1 MQKEGERKVAQT
13 YAYKVRDRQGKVI
26 SGKLEAENEA
36 SVSQRLREMGYFVI
50 GVEEEKVSLGKK
62 ELHIFK
68 PKVKSKDVTVFTR
81 QFATMIN
88 AGLPLVKCLNI
99 LSEQTE
105 SPVLTE
111 VILDVQHEVE
121 MGRSLSEALSKHP
134 DVFKELYSSMVKA
147 GEIGGVLDDV
157 LLRVATTLESE
168 DEIKRKIKSAMTY
181 PAAMFA
187 ISMLLLV
194 IMLIFVVPTFEN
206 MFSELGASMPLLT
219 RVIMSISRFLT
230 SWKGALLIILIIVG
244 VVFLRR
250 WTKTPA
256 GKKKLDSLKLR
267 LPVFGVLF
275 HKMALS
281 RFSRTLGTLV
291 ASGVPILQ
299 ALEIT
304 SNAVGNALM
313 AEAVEN
319 VRAGVKEGDSIA
331 RPLGQSP
338 LFPPMV
344 TQMLAIGEETG
355 ALDTML
361 NKVSDFYDSEVSA
374 TVESLTSLL
383 EPILIVFLGAVVGII
398 VVALYMPIFSLIS
411 TFSQETG

>member
-1 MQKEGERKVAQT
+1 MAHT
-13 YAYKVRDRQGKVI
+13 YSYRVRDRQGKI
-26 SGKLEAENEA
+26 ITGKLEADNEA
-36 SVSQRLREMGYFVI
+36 AVSQRLREMGYFVI
-50 GVEEEKVSLGKK
+50 GVEEERIPITKREIRIL
-62 ELHIFK
+62 K
-68 PKVKSKDVTVFTR
+68 PKVKPKDITVFTR

-88 AGLPLVKCLNI
+88 AGLPLVKCLSI

-111 VILDVQHEVE
+111 VITDVQHEVE
-121 MGRSLSEALSKHP
+121 MGRSLSDALSKHP
-134 DVFKELYSSMVKA
+134 NIFKDLYTSMVKA

-157 LLRVATTLESE
+157 LLRIATTLEGE
-168 DEIKRKIKSAMTY
+168 DEIRRRIKSAMTY

-187 ISMLLLV
+187 ISILLLFV
-194 IMLIFVVPTFEN
+194 MLIFVVPIFEK
-206 MFSELGASMPLLT
+206 MFRDMGAQLPFLT
-219 RVIMSISRFLT
+219 RIIVGISHFLA
-230 SWKGALLIILIIVG
+230 SWKGAILLVLVIVG
-244 VVFLRR
+244 AVFLRR
-250 WTKTPA
+250 WLRTPA
-256 GKKKLDSLKLR
+256 GRRKLDSLKLR
-267 LPVFGVLF
+267 LPVFGPLF

-304 SNAVGNALM
+304 SNTVGNMLV
-313 AEAVEN
+313 AEAVDN
-319 VRAGVKEGDSIA
+319 VRTGVKEGESIA

-361 NKVSDFYDSEVSA
+361 NKVSDFYDSEVAA
-374 TVESLTSLL
+374 TVEALTSLL
-383 EPILIVFLGAVVGII
+383 EPMLIVFLGVVVGTI
-398 VVALYMPIFSLIS
+398 VVSLYMPIFSLIS
-411 TFSQETG
+411 QFSKG

>member
-1 MQKEGERKVAQT
+1 VAQT
-13 YAYKVRDRQGKVI
+13 YSYRVRDRQGKII
-26 SGKLEAENEA
+26 SGKLEAENET

-50 GVEEEKVSLGKK
+50 GVEEEKVSLRKK
-62 ELHIFK
+62 EMHIFK
-68 PKVKSKDVTVFTR
+68 PKVKGKQITVFTR

-105 SPVLTE
+105 SPILTE
-111 VILDVQHEVE
+111 IISDVQHEVE
-121 MGRSLSEALSKHP
+121 MGRSLSEALAKHP
-134 DVFKELYSSMVKA
+134 DTFKELYSSMVKA

-157 LLRVATTLESE
+157 LLRIATTLESE
-168 DEIKRKIKSAMTY
+168 DEIRRRIKSALTY
-181 PAAMFA
+181 PIAMMA
-187 ISMLLLV
+187 ISVLLLV
-194 IMLIFVVPTFEN
+194 VMLVFVVPTFEK
-206 MFSELGASMPLLT
+206 MFKDMGATMPILT
-219 RVIMSISRFLT
+219 RVIMSLSHFLV
-230 SWKGALLIILIIVG
+230 SWKGALFIIAVIGGIIYM
-244 VVFLRR
+244 RR
-250 WTKTPA
+250 WIKTP
-256 GKKKLDSLKLR
+256 GGRKKVDILKLKM
-267 LPVFGVLF
+267 PVFGNLF

-304 SNAVGNALM
+304 SKTVGNVLV
-313 AEAVEN
+313 AEAVDN

-331 RPLGQSP
+331 RPLGQSD

-361 NKVSDFYDSEVSA
+361 NKVSDFYDSEISS
-374 TVESLTSLL
+374 TVEALTSLL
-383 EPILIVFLGAVVGII
+383 EPLMIVGLGLVVGII
-398 VVALYMPIFSLIS
+398 VIALYMPIFSMI
-411 TFSQETG
+411 TQFTKQ

>member
-1 MQKEGERKVAQT
+1 VAQT
-13 YAYKVRDRQGKVI
+13 YSYRVRDRQGKIVT
-26 SGKLEAENEA
+26 GKLEADNEA

-50 GVEEEKVSLGKK
+50 GVEQEKVSVTKK
-62 ELHIFK
+62 EIHILR
-68 PKVKSKDVTVFTR
+68 PKAKTKDVTVFTR

-88 AGLPLVKCLNI
+88 AGLPLVKCLSI

-111 VILDVQHEVE
+111 VIVDVQHEVE

-157 LLRVATTLESE
+157 LLRIATTLENE
-168 DEIKRKIKSAMTY
+168 DEIRRKIKSALTY
-181 PAAMFA
+181 PVAMFA

-194 IMLIFVVPTFEN
+194 VMLVFVVPVFEK
-206 MFSELGASMPLLT
+206 MFKQMGATLP
-219 RVIMSISRFLT
+219 FLT
-230 SWKGALLIILIIVG
+230 KFIMTISHFLVSWKGAILIILLIAG
-244 VVFLRR
+244 AVFLRR
-250 WTKTPA
+250 WLKTP
-256 GKKKLDSLKLR
+256 GGRRVLDGLKLK

-275 HKMALS
+275 HKMSLS

-304 SNAVGNALM
+304 SNSVGNVLV
-313 AEAVEN
+313 AEAVES

-331 RPLGQSP
+331 RPLGKST

-361 NKVSDFYDSEVSA
+361 NKVSDFYDSEVTSN
-374 TVESLTSLL
+374 VEALTSLL
-383 EPILIVFLGAVVGII
+383 EPLLIVFLGMVVGTI
-398 VVALYMPIFSLIS
+398 VIALYMPIFSLIS
-411 TFSQETG
+411 EFSKQAQ

>member
-1 MQKEGERKVAQT
+1 M
-13 YAYKVRDRQGKVI
+13 RDRQGKVI
-26 SGKLEAENEA
+26 TGKLEADSETA
-36 SVSQRLREMGYFVI
+36 VSQKLRDMGYLII
-50 GVEEEKVSLGKK
+50 GVEEEKIPITKREIRVLQ
-62 ELHIFK
+62 

-88 AGLPLVKCLNI
+88 AGLPLVKCLSI

-111 VILDVQHEVE
+111 VISDVQHEVE
-121 MGRSLSEALSKHP
+121 MGRSLSEALAKHP
-134 DVFKELYSSMVKA
+134 NIFKDLYTSMVRA

-157 LLRVATTLESE
+157 LLRIAATLENE
-168 DEIKRKIKSAMTY
+168 DEIRRRIKSAMTY

-187 ISMLLLV
+187 ISILLLFV
-194 IMLIFVVPTFEN
+194 MLIFVVPIFEK
-206 MFSELGASMPLLT
+206 MFRDMGATLPILT
-219 RVIMSISRFLT
+219 RVIVAISHFLA
-230 SWKGALLIILIIVG
+230 SWKGLLLLVAVIVG
-244 VVFLRR
+244 VIFLRR
-250 WTKTPA
+250 WLKTPA
-256 GKKKLDSLKLR
+256 GRRRLDALKLK
-267 LPVFGVLF
+267 LPVFGNLF
-275 HKMALS
+275 HKMSLS

-304 SNAVGNALM
+304 SNTVGNVLV
-313 AEAVEN
+313 AEAVDN

-355 ALDTML
+355 SLDTML
-361 NKVSDFYDSEVSA
+361 NKVSDFYDSEVAA
-374 TVESLTSLL
+374 TVEALTSLL
-383 EPILIVFLGAVVGII
+383 EPVLMVFLGVVVGTI
-398 VVALYMPIFSLIS
+398 VIALYMPIFSLIS
-411 TFSQETG
+411 QFTRQA

>member
-1 MQKEGERKVAQT
+1 MANT
-13 YAYKVRDRQGKVI
+13 YSYRVRDRQGKIV
-26 SGKLEAENEA
+26 SGKLEADNETA
-36 SVSQRLREMGYFVI
+36 VSQRLREMGYFVI
-50 GVEEEKVSLGKK
+50 GVEEEKVTLGKK

-68 PKVKSKDVTVFTR
+68 PKVKGKDITVFTR

-111 VILDVQHEVE
+111 IISDVQHEVE

-134 DVFKELYSSMVKA
+134 DTFKELYTSMVKA

-157 LLRVATTLESE
+157 LLRIATTLESE
-168 DEIKRKIKSAMTY
+168 DEIKRRIKSAMTY
-181 PAAMFA
+181 PLAMLG
-187 ISMLLLV
+187 ISLLLLIV
-194 IMLIFVVPTFEN
+194 MLVFVVPTFEK
-206 MFSELGASMPLLT
+206 MFADMGATLPFLT
-219 RVIMSISRFLT
+219 RIIMTLSHFLV
-230 SWKGALLIILIIVG
+230 SWKGAIFIIAVIVG
-244 VVFLRR
+244 IVYLRR
-250 WTKTPA
+250 WVKTP
-256 GKKKLDSLKLR
+256 GGRKKLDTLKLKM
-267 LPVFGVLF
+267 PVFGTLF
-275 HKMALS
+275 HKMSLS

-304 SNAVGNALM
+304 SKTVGNVLVG
-313 AEAVEN
+313 EAVDN

-331 RPLGQSP
+331 RPLGQSD

-361 NKVSDFYDSEVSA
+361 NKVSDFYDSEISA
-374 TVESLTSLL
+374 TVEALTSLL
-383 EPILIVFLGAVVGII
+383 EPLLIVFLGLVVGII
-398 VVALYMPIFSLIS
+398 VIALYMPIFSMI
-411 TFSQETG
+411 TQFTGE

>member
-1 MQKEGERKVAQT
+1 VAQT
-13 YAYKVRDRQGKVI
+13 YSYRVRDRQGKI
-26 SGKLEAENEA
+26 ITGKLEADNES

-50 GVEEEKVSLGKK
+50 GLEEEKVSLGKK
-62 ELHIFK
+62 EMHIFK
-68 PKVKSKDVTVFTR
+68 PKVKTKDITVFTR

-99 LSEQTE
+99 LSEQTD
-105 SPVLTE
+105 SPVLTG
-111 VILDVQHEVE
+111 VIADVQHEVE
-121 MGRSLSEALSKHP
+121 MGRSLSEALAKHP
-134 DVFKELYSSMVKA
+134 DTFKELYSSMVKA

-157 LLRVATTLESE
+157 LLRIATTLESE
-168 DEIKRKIKSAMTY
+168 DEIRRRIKSAMTY
-181 PAAMFA
+181 PLAMLA
-187 ISMLLLV
+187 ISILLLV
-194 IMLIFVVPTFEN
+194 IMLVFVVPAFEK
-206 MFSELGASMPLLT
+206 MFSDMGAALPFLT
-219 RVIMSISRFLT
+219 KIIVGVSHFLT
-230 SWKGALLIILIIVG
+230 SWKGAVVLLALVGG
-244 VVFLRR
+244 VVALRR
-250 WTKTPA
+250 WLKTD
-256 GKKKLDSLKLR
+256 GGRRKLDSFKLK
-267 LPVFGVLF
+267 LPVFGSLF
-275 HKMALS
+275 HKMSLS

-304 SNAVGNALM
+304 SKTVGNVLV
-313 AEAVEN
+313 AEAVES

-374 TVESLTSLL
+374 TVEALTSLL
-383 EPILIVFLGAVVGII
+383 EPLLIVFLGLIVGTI
-398 VVALYMPIFSLIS
+398 VIALYMPIFSLI
-411 TFSQETG
+411 TQFTQQ

>member
-1 MQKEGERKVAQT
+1 VAQT
-13 YAYKVRDRQGKVI
+13 YSYRVRDRQGKI
-26 SGKLEAENEA
+26 ITGKLEADNEA
-36 SVSQRLREMGYFVI
+36 VVSQRLREMGYFVI
-50 GVEEEKVSLGKK
+50 GLEEEKVSLAKK
-62 ELHIFK
+62 EIRIFK
-68 PKVKSKDVTVFTR
+68 PKVKNKEITIFTR

-99 LSEQTE
+99 LAEQTD
-105 SPVLTE
+105 SPVLTG
-111 VILDVQHEVE
+111 VIEDVQHEVE
-121 MGRSLSEALSKHP
+121 MGRSLSEALAKHP
-134 DVFKELYSSMVKA
+134 NVFKDLYTHMVKA

-157 LLRVATTLESE
+157 LLRIATTLEGE
-168 DEIKRKIKSAMTY
+168 DEIRRRIKSALTY
-181 PAAMFA
+181 PIAMLG
-187 ISMLLLV
+187 ISFMLLVVMLV
-194 IMLIFVVPTFEN
+194 FVVPIFQK
-206 MFSELGASMPLLT
+206 MFKDMGATLPFLT
-219 RVIMSISRFLT
+219 RIVVGISNFLV
-230 SWKGALLIILIIVG
+230 SWKGVLFIIVLIVA

-250 WTKTPA
+250 WMRSPKGRRVVDTI
-256 GKKKLDSLKLR
+256 KLK

-291 ASGVPILQ
+291 SSGVPILQ

-304 SNAVGNALM
+304 SNTVGNVLV

-319 VRAGVKEGDSIA
+319 VRNGVKEGDSIA

-344 TQMLAIGEETG
+344 IQMLAIGEETG

-374 TVESLTSLL
+374 TVEALTSLL
-383 EPILIVFLGAVVGII
+383 EPLMIVGLGLVVGII
-398 VVALYMPIFSLIS
+398 VISLYMPIFSLV
-411 TFSQETG
+411 SQLSH

>member
-1 MQKEGERKVAQT
+1 MAQT
-13 YAYKVRDRQGKVI
+13 YSYRVRDRQGKII

-36 SVSQRLREMGYFVI
+36 SVSQRLREMGYFII
-50 GVEEEKVSLGKK
+50 GVEEEKASLTKK

-68 PKVKSKDVTVFTR
+68 PKVKQKDITVFTR

-99 LSEQTE
+99 LAEQTE
-105 SPVLTE
+105 SPALTE
-111 VILDVQHEVE
+111 IITDVQHEVE
-121 MGRSLSEALSKHP
+121 MGRSLSEALAKHP
-134 DVFKELYSSMVKA
+134 DTFKELYSSMVKA

-157 LLRVATTLESE
+157 LLRVANTLESE
-168 DEIKRKIKSAMTY
+168 DEIRRRIKSAMTY
-181 PAAMFA
+181 PIAMLG
-187 ISMLLLV
+187 ISVLLLV
-194 IMLIFVVPTFEN
+194 VMLIFVVPTFER
-206 MFSELGASMPLLT
+206 MFSDMGANLP
-219 RVIMSISRFLT
+219 FLT
-230 SWKGALLIILIIVG
+230 KIIITVSHFLVSWKGAILVIALIVG
-244 VVFLRR
+244 IVFLRR
-250 WTKTPA
+250 WLKTPN
-256 GKKKLDSLKLR
+256 GRRKLDALKLR
-267 LPVFGVLF
+267 LPVFGSLF
-275 HKMALS
+275 HKMSLS

-304 SNAVGNALM
+304 SNTVGNVLVAD
-313 AEAVEN
+313 AVDS

-361 NKVSDFYDSEVSA
+361 NKVSDFYDSEIAA
-374 TVESLTSLL
+374 TVEALTSLL
-383 EPILIVFLGAVVGII
+383 EPLMIVGLGVVVGTI
-398 VVALYMPIFSLIS
+398 VIALYMPIFSLI
-411 TFSQETG
+411 TQFTE

>member
-1 MQKEGERKVAQT
+1 MART
-13 YAYKVRDRQGKVI
+13 YSYRVRDRQGKII
-26 SGKLEAENEA
+26 SGKLEAENETA
-36 SVSQRLREMGYFVI
+36 VSQKLRDMGYFII
-50 GVEEEKVSLGKK
+50 GVEEEKVPITKK
-62 ELHIFK
+62 EIHILK
-68 PKVKSKDVTVFTR
+68 PKVKSKEVTVFTR

-88 AGLPLVKCLNI
+88 AGLPLVKCLSI

-111 VILDVQHEVE
+111 VIADVQHEVE
-121 MGRSLSEALSKHP
+121 MGRSLSEAMSKHP
-134 DVFKELYSSMVKA
+134 EVFKDLYTSMVRA

-157 LLRVATTLESE
+157 LLRIATTLENE
-168 DEIKRKIKSAMTY
+168 DEIRRRIKSAMTY
-181 PAAMFA
+181 PAAMLA
-187 ISMLLLV
+187 ISILLLFV
-194 IMLIFVVPTFEN
+194 MLIFVVPIFEK
-206 MFSELGASMPLLT
+206 MFRDMGASLP
-219 RVIMSISRFLT
+219 FLT
-230 SWKGALLIILIIVG
+230 KIVVNVSHFLASLKGVALFIAVIIGFVL
-244 VVFLRR
+244 LRR
-250 WTKTPA
+250 WLKTPA
-256 GKKKLDSLKLR
+256 GRRKLDALKLK
-267 LPVFGVLF
+267 LPVFGTLF

-304 SNAVGNALM
+304 SNTVGNVLV
-313 AEAVEN
+313 AEAVDN

-361 NKVSDFYDSEVSA
+361 NKVSDFYDSEVAA
-374 TVESLTSLL
+374 TVDALTSLL
-383 EPILIVFLGAVVGII
+383 EPLLIVFLGVVVGTI
-398 VVALYMPIFSLIS
+398 VVSLYMPIFSLIS
-411 TFSQETG
+411 QFSKK

>member
-1 MQKEGERKVAQT
+1 MAQT
-13 YAYKVRDRQGKVI
+13 YSYRVRDKQGKI
-26 SGKLEAENEA
+26 ITGKLEADNEVL
-36 SVSQRLREMGYFVI
+36 VSQRLREMGYFVI
-50 GVEEEKVSLGKK
+50 AVEQEKVSLAKK
-62 ELHIFK
+62 EIRIFQ
-68 PKVKSKDVTVFTR
+68 PKVKSKDITVFTR

-88 AGLPLVKCLNI
+88 AGLPLVKCLSI

-105 SPVLTE
+105 SPVLSE
-111 VILDVQHEVE
+111 VVADVQHEVE
-121 MGRSLSEALSKHP
+121 MGRSLSEAMSKHGNI
-134 DVFKELYSSMVKA
+134 FKDLYTSMVKA

-157 LLRVATTLESE
+157 LLRIATTLESE
-168 DEIKRKIKSAMTY
+168 DEIRRRIKSALTY
-181 PAAMFA
+181 PVAMFA
-187 ISMLLLV
+187 ISILLLI
-194 IMLIFVVPTFEN
+194 IMLVFVVPAFER
-206 MFSELGASMPLLT
+206 MFAQMGATLPFLT
-219 RVIMSISRFLT
+219 RIIMGISHFLV
-230 SWKGALLIILIIVG
+230 SWKGAILLILFIIG
-244 VVFLRR
+244 GVFLRR
-250 WTKTPA
+250 WLKTPA
-256 GKKKLDSLKLR
+256 GRRRLDGLKLK
-267 LPVFGVLF
+267 LPVFGSLF

-291 ASGVPILQ
+291 SSGVPILQ

-304 SNAVGNALM
+304 SNTVGNVLV

-374 TVESLTSLL
+374 TVEALTSLL
-383 EPILIVFLGAVVGII
+383 EPLLIVFLGIVVGTI
-398 VVALYMPIFSLIS
+398 VIALYMPIFSLITQFTQQS
-411 TFSQETG
+411 

>member
-1 MQKEGERKVAQT
+1 MAQT
-13 YAYKVRDRQGKVI
+13 YSYRVRDKQGKI
-26 SGKLEAENEA
+26 ITGKLEADNEA
-36 SVSQRLREMGYFVI
+36 LVSQRLREMGYFVI
-50 GVEEEKVSLGKK
+50 AVEQEKVSLAKK
-62 ELHIFK
+62 EIRIFQ
-68 PKVKSKDVTVFTR
+68 PKVKGKDITVFTR

-88 AGLPLVKCLNI
+88 AGLPLVKCLSI

-105 SPVLTE
+105 SPVLSE
-111 VILDVQHEVE
+111 VVADVQHEVE
-121 MGRSLSEALSKHP
+121 MGRSLSEAMSKHGNI
-134 DVFKELYSSMVKA
+134 FKDLYTSMVKA

-157 LLRVATTLESE
+157 LLRIATTLESE
-168 DEIKRKIKSAMTY
+168 DEIRRRIKSALTY
-181 PAAMFA
+181 PVAMFA
-187 ISMLLLV
+187 ISILLLI
-194 IMLIFVVPTFEN
+194 IMLVFVVPAFER
-206 MFSELGASMPLLT
+206 MFAQMGATLPFLT
-219 RVIMSISRFLT
+219 RIIMGISHFLV
-230 SWKGALLIILIIVG
+230 SWKGAILLILFIIG
-244 VVFLRR
+244 GVFLRR
-250 WTKTPA
+250 WLKTPA
-256 GKKKLDSLKLR
+256 GRRRLDGLKLK
-267 LPVFGVLF
+267 LPVFGSLF

-291 ASGVPILQ
+291 SSGVPILQ

-304 SNAVGNALM
+304 SNTVGNVLV

-374 TVESLTSLL
+374 TVEALTSLL
-383 EPILIVFLGAVVGII
+383 EPLLIVFLGIVVGTI
-398 VVALYMPIFSLIS
+398 VIALYMPIFSLVTQFTQQS
-411 TFSQETG
+411 

>member
-1 MQKEGERKVAQT
+1 
-13 YAYKVRDRQGKVI
+13 VI
-26 SGKLEAENEA
+26 SGKLEADNEA

-50 GVEEEKVSLGKK
+50 GVEEERVSFGKK
-62 ELHIFK
+62 EMHIFK
-68 PKVKSKDVTVFTR
+68 PKVKGKDVTVFTR

-99 LSEQTE
+99 LAEQTE

-111 VILDVQHEVE
+111 VVVDVQHEVE
-121 MGRSLSEALSKHP
+121 MGRSLSEALAKHP

-157 LLRVATTLESE
+157 LLRIATTLESE
-168 DEIKRKIKSAMTY
+168 DEIRRRIKSAMTY
-181 PAAMFA
+181 PVAMFA
-187 ISMLLLV
+187 ISILLLV
-194 IMLIFVVPTFEN
+194 IMLVFVVPTFEN
-206 MFSELGASMPLLT
+206 MFNDIGANLP
-219 RVIMSISRFLT
+219 FLT
-230 SWKGALLIILIIVG
+230 KTIMQISHFLVSWMGALVIIALIVG
-244 VVFLRR
+244 IIFLRR
-250 WTKTPA
+250 WLKTPN
-256 GKKKLDSLKLR
+256 GRRKLDAFKLK
-267 LPVFGVLF
+267 LPVFGSLF
-275 HKMALS
+275 HKMSLS

-304 SNAVGNALM
+304 SKTVGNVLV
-313 AEAVEN
+313 AEAVDN
-319 VRAGVKEGDSIA
+319 VRSGVKEGDSIA

-383 EPILIVFLGAVVGII
+383 EPLMIVFLGVVVGTI
-398 VVALYMPIFSLIS
+398 VIALYMPIFSLIS
-411 TFSQETG
+411 QFSGE

>member
-1 MQKEGERKVAQT
+1 
-13 YAYKVRDRQGKVI
+13 VRDRQGKVI
-26 SGKLEAENEA
+26 TGKLEADSETA
-36 SVSQRLREMGYFVI
+36 VSQKLRDMGYLII
-50 GVEEEKVSLGKK
+50 GVEEEKIPITKREIRVLQ
-62 ELHIFK
+62 

-88 AGLPLVKCLNI
+88 AGLPLVKCLSI

-111 VILDVQHEVE
+111 VISDVQHEVE
-121 MGRSLSEALSKHP
+121 MGRSLSEALAKHP
-134 DVFKELYSSMVKA
+134 NIFKDLYTSMVRA

-157 LLRVATTLESE
+157 LLRIAATLENE
-168 DEIKRKIKSAMTY
+168 DEIRRRIKSAMTY

-187 ISMLLLV
+187 ISILLLFV
-194 IMLIFVVPTFEN
+194 MLIFVVPIFEK
-206 MFSELGASMPLLT
+206 MFRDMGATLPILT
-219 RVIMSISRFLT
+219 RVIVAISHFLA
-230 SWKGALLIILIIVG
+230 SWKGLLLLVAVIVG
-244 VVFLRR
+244 VIFLRR
-250 WTKTPA
+250 WLKTPA
-256 GKKKLDSLKLR
+256 GRRRLDALKLK
-267 LPVFGVLF
+267 LPVFGNLF
-275 HKMALS
+275 HKMSLS

-304 SNAVGNALM
+304 SNTVGNVLV
-313 AEAVEN
+313 AEAVDN

-355 ALDTML
+355 SLDTML
-361 NKVSDFYDSEVSA
+361 NKVSDFYDSEVAA
-374 TVESLTSLL
+374 TVEALTSLL
-383 EPILIVFLGAVVGII
+383 EPVLMVFLGVVVGTI
-398 VVALYMPIFSLIS
+398 VIALYMPIFSLIS
-411 TFSQETG
+411 QFTRQA

>member
-1 MQKEGERKVAQT
+1 MAHT
-13 YAYKVRDRQGKVI
+13 YSYRVRDRQGKIVT
-26 SGKLEAENEA
+26 GKLEADNEA
-36 SVSQRLREMGYFVI
+36 AVSQKLRDMGYFVI
-50 GVEEEKVSLGKK
+50 GVEEERVPITKK
-62 ELHIFK
+62 EIRILQ

-88 AGLPLVKCLNI
+88 AGLPLVKCLSI

-111 VILDVQHEVE
+111 VITDVQHEVE
-121 MGRSLSEALSKHP
+121 MGRSLSEALAKHP
-134 DVFKELYSSMVKA
+134 NIFKDLYTSMVKA

-157 LLRVATTLESE
+157 LLRIAATLENE
-168 DEIKRKIKSAMTY
+168 DEIRRRIKSAMTY
-181 PAAMFA
+181 PTAMFA
-187 ISMLLLV
+187 ISILLLFV
-194 IMLIFVVPTFEN
+194 MLIFVVPIFEN
-206 MFSELGASMPLLT
+206 MFKDMGATLP
-219 RVIMSISRFLT
+219 FLT
-230 SWKGALLIILIIVG
+230 KIIVNISHFLASWKGAVLLVAVITGFI
-244 VVFLRR
+244 FLRR
-250 WTKTPA
+250 WLRTPV
-256 GKKKLDSLKLR
+256 GRRKLDALKLK
-267 LPVFGVLF
+267 LPIFGTLF

-304 SNAVGNALM
+304 SNTVGNVLV
-313 AEAVEN
+313 AEAVDN

-361 NKVSDFYDSEVSA
+361 NKVSDFYDSEVAA
-374 TVESLTSLL
+374 TVEALTSLL
-383 EPILIVFLGAVVGII
+383 EPVLMVFLGVVVGTI
-398 VVALYMPIFSLIS
+398 VIALYMPIFSLIS
-411 TFSQETG
+411 QFSKA

>member
-1 MQKEGERKVAQT
+1 MAQT
-13 YAYKVRDRQGKVI
+13 YSYRVRDRQGKI
-26 SGKLEAENEA
+26 ITGKLEADNEA
-36 SVSQRLREMGYFVI
+36 SVSARLREMGYFVI
-50 GVEEEKVSLGKK
+50 GVEVEKPSITKREIRIL
-62 ELHIFK
+62 K
-68 PKVKSKDVTVFTR
+68 PRVKTKDVTVFTR

-111 VILDVQHEVE
+111 VIVDVQHEVE

-134 DVFKELYSSMVKA
+134 DVFSELYTSMVKA

-157 LLRVATTLESE
+157 LLRIATTLESE
-168 DEIKRKIKSAMTY
+168 AEIRRKIKSALTY
-181 PAAMFA
+181 PVAMFA
-187 ISMLLLV
+187 ISILLLV
-194 IMLIFVVPTFEN
+194 VMLVFVVPSFEK
-206 MFSELGASMPLLT
+206 MFKEIGATLPLLT
-219 RVIMSISRFLT
+219 RMVMGLSHFLLSWMGMLFIAALIGGVIY
-230 SWKGALLIILIIVG
+230 
-244 VVFLRR
+244 LRR
-250 WTKTPA
+250 WVKTPSGRRKYDA
-256 GKKKLDSLKLR
+256 IKLK
-267 LPVFGVLF
+267 LPVFGNLI
-275 HKMALS
+275 HKMSLS

-304 SNAVGNALM
+304 SKTVGNVLV

-319 VRAGVKEGDSIA
+319 VRAGVKEGESIA
-331 RPLGQSP
+331 RPLSQSP

-361 NKVSDFYDSEVSA
+361 NKVSDFYDSEVST
-374 TVESLTSLL
+374 TVDAMTSLL
-383 EPILIVFLGAVVGII
+383 EPILIVFLGLVVGVI
-398 VVALYMPIFSLIS
+398 VLSLYMPIFSLI
-411 TFSQETG
+411 TQFTA